1 MFLSSKSNIP
11 LIENLLFISP
21 KQVAPLGEDT
31 NFFSLNEINEISKEG
46 NTKIIEK
53 QSPII
58 PSPEPKTSNESP
70 ELPIVTNEI
79 KNPEPIIE
87 KKYKIETDEG
97 CKIKLPL
104 NYSTDDED
112 EKRIVDLIN
121 GKEYVNWEEALNSE
135 GVIVYKNIVRIKSKY
150 HYSKKIQER

>member
-1 MFLSSKSNIP
+1 MFLSTKSNIP

-21 KQVAPLGEDT
+21 KQVAPIGGDT
-31 NFFSLNEINEISKEG
+31 NFFSPNEINEISKEG
-46 NTKIIEK
+46 NPKIIKK

-70 ELPIVTNEI
+70 ELPIVINEI

-97 CKIKLPL
+97 CKIRLPH

-121 GKEYVNWEEALNSE
+121 EKEYVNWEEALNSD
-135 GVIVYKNIVRIKSKY
+135 GVIVYKNIVRIKYKY
-150 HYSKKIQER
+150 QYSKKIQVR